1 MILWHTN
8 DRRFTL
14 YNRQGLTMI
23 RWFAILFLSSTI
35 YANAQVKAGIE
46 GGTGLSYTHSKNI
59 SSAYLP
65 VLRPNLGF
73 FIDVPITD
81 RIGLRSGIGYFPRGY
96 NTNQTNE
103 YDGLKFEFLS
113 QTRMQFLSIPFMTS
127 FRLTQTSSNH
137 LWVDGG
143 MNYNIFLH
151 GKTDYQYST
160 YVNSERVTHSEF
172 THNIIGRVNASRY
185 GPTENTYDVNGFD
198 VAVKIQLRYV
208 WHKRYS
214 FSIYHENS
222 LYEFR
227 ANPDEANSTLKLR
240 YTGISIGYTMF

>member
-1 MILWHTN
+1 MTRCFTIL
-8 DRRFTL
+8 L
-14 YNRQGLTMI
+14 LTFI
-23 RWFAILFLSSTI
+23 S
-35 YANAQVKAGIE
+35 YANAQVNLGIE
-46 GGTGLSYTHSKNI
+46 GGTGVSYVHSKNI

-65 VLRPNLGF
+65 VLRTNVGV
-73 FIDVPITD
+73 FINVPITE
-81 RIGLRSGIGYFPRGY
+81 RIGLRSGVGYFPRGY

-113 QTRMQFLSIPFMTS
+113 QTRIQFLSIPFMTS

-137 LWVDGG
+137 LWIDGG

-151 GKTDYQYST
+151 GKTAYQYST

-208 WHKRYS
+208 WKERYNIT
-214 FSIYHENS
+214 IYHENS

-227 ANPDEANSTLKLR
+227 ANPDEANSMLKLR
-240 YTGISIGYTMF
+240 YTGIGIGYVF